1 MYCMQCGVR
10 LADTEKACPLCGT
23 RSYHPDIPAVNAD
36 PLYPRHSHPQRQ
48 VSPLGAMSALTLLSL
63 IPAVICLLCDLRI
76 NDRITWSGYVTG
88 AVVLFYEI
96 FLLPGWFRR
105 PNPVIFVPCGFA
117 AAALYL
123 LFIDLF
129 ASGKHWFLMFALP
142 LVGGVGL
149 IFTTLITLLRY
160 VRRGKLYILG
170 GCAMALGAYMPLI
183 EFLAIRTFDRPLVG
197 WSVYPFVALILL
209 GGYLIFLGI
218 CRPARESMARKFF
231 I

>member
-1 MYCMQCGVR
+1 MYCIKCGVR
-10 LADTEKACPLCGT
+10 LADTERTCPLCGT
-23 RSYHPDIPAVNAD
+23 VCFHPDIPHPKVD
-36 PLYPRHSHPQRQ
+36 PLYPRQNHPQMQ
-48 VSPLGAMSALTLLSL
+48 VSPLGAMSALTLLCL
-63 IPAVICLLCDLRI
+63 IPLGICLLCDLRI
-76 NDRITWSGYVTG
+76 NSRITWSGYVTG
-88 AVVLFYEI
+88 AILLLYEI
-96 FLLPGWFRR
+96 FVLPGWFRR

-117 AAALYL
+117 ATALYL
-123 LFIDLF
+123 LYIDLF
-129 ASGKHWFLMFALP
+129 AGGSHWFLLFALP

-149 IFTTLITLLRY
+149 IFTTLITLLGY
-160 VRRGKLYILG
+160 VKRGKLYIFG

-197 WSVYPFVALILL
+197 WSVYPFVALVLL